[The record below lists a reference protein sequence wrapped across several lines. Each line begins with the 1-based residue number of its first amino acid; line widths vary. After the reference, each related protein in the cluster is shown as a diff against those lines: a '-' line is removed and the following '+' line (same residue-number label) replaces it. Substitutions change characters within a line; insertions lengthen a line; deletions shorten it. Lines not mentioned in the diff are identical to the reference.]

1 MHACSLDYLLWCHDG
16 HLGAVYDARN
26 SDELAKLYDAWSATY
41 EAEMAS
47 NGYRHPTVGLALLS
61 RHLPKGSAPILDA
74 GAGTG
79 LIGEWLGIMGYPVA
93 EALDISDGM
102 LAVAARKNVYAAF
115 HKVALGGTL
124 PFTDGQYAGI
134 VAVGVF
140 SSGHVGAEG
149 LDELVRI
156 CRVGGI
162 IVLTVKDALWES
174 GFAERIAELEAKGS
188 VERVEETLPY
198 VSMPGEAGTIPGR
211 GLALRVLG

>member
-1 MHACSLDYLLWCHDG
+1 MADANHG
-16 HLGAVYDARN
+16 GNLGAVYEAGSADA
-26 SDELAKLYDAWSATY
+26 LAKLYDTWSATY

-47 NGYRHPTVGLALLS
+47 IGYRHPTVGLALLS

-102 LAVAARKNVYAAF
+102 LAVAARKNVYAAL
-115 HKVALGGTL
+115 HKLALGGAL
-124 PFTDGQYAGI
+124 PFADGHYAGI

-149 LDELVRI
+149 LDELVRT
-156 CRVGGI
+156 CRPGGV
-162 IVLTVKDALWES
+162 IVLTVKDTLWEN
-174 GFAERIAELEAKGS
+174 GFAARIAELEAQGLIALA
-188 VERVEETLPY
+188 EETPPY

-211 GLALRVLG
+211 GLALRVLK